1 MGITDYWLFV
11 ISTIVFA
18 ITPGIDTFFVLNKA
32 IAQGRKA
39 AIQSSLG
46 ITTGNFCHT
55 IFAALGLSV
64 IVAKSVTAFMII
76 KYAGAAYL
84 LYLGIAKF
92 FEKPA
97 TEHTKETQLEIPTD
111 SFFKNYFSGLF
122 TNLLNPKVVMFFMSF
137 FPQFIKPENIN
148 DSLPYLTLGVT
159 STVLG
164 FGWLMCLCFFA
175 AAISYKL
182 RTSAS
187 FSRWLNKISGLVFVL
202 MGLKIAFGKK

>member
-1 MGITDYWLFV
+1 
-11 ISTIVFA
+11 
-18 ITPGIDTFFVLNKA
+18 
-32 IAQGRKA
+32 
-39 AIQSSLG
+39 
-46 ITTGNFCHT
+46 
-55 IFAALGLSV
+55 
-64 IVAKSVTAFMII
+64 
-76 KYAGAAYL
+76 
-84 LYLGIAKF
+84 
-92 FEKPA
+92 
-97 TEHTKETQLEIPTD
+97 
-111 SFFKNYFSGLF
+111 
-122 TNLLNPKVVMFFMSF
+122 MFFMSF